1 MSPRVLSSEAREPER
16 RARRVP
22 GADVFVRE
30 GVLHTATD
38 HADAGLSECQEVMG
52 LLVGRV
58 YEDAS
63 GMYAEVTGIVTGD
76 LEAGSAEVR
85 FDKGSFEALADSID
99 SMDDGDSIVGWYHSH
114 LGVGCG
120 LSEVDVRTQSSLFGE
135 FGYAMVVDPVRGEL
149 SVHMSADGGIRQ
161 ATMVVLD

>member
-1 MSPRVLSSEAREPER
+1 MSPRVLSSESRPPER
-16 RARRVP
+16 RERRVP

-38 HADAGLSECQEVMG
+38 HADAGMSECQEVMG

-120 LSEVDVRTQSSLFGE
+120 LSEVDVRTQSSLFAE